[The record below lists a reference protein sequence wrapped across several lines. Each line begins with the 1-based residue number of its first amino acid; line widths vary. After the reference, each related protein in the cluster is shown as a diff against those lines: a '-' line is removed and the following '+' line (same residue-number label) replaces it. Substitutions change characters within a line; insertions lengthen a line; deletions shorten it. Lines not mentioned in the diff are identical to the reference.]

1 MLQQRGSVEM
11 LYCVVLEAGCKEDW
25 IEEGGGEGSVEK
37 FVEPPIAR
45 GHRTRGLSFA

>member
-11 LYCVVLEAGCKEDW
+11 LCYVVPEAGCREDW
-25 IEEGGGEGSVEK
+25 IEEGDGEESVEK

-45 GHRTRGLSFA
+45 EHRTGSSSLA